1 MKIFGIENSTTSPS
15 HMQEFLLFPM
25 LLNSDNTIKKGFAYL
40 SQDPVMSFFIKKFGD
55 QIDPLDR
62 YNNNFGIAI
71 CNLIIEQQISF
82 KAAITIKK
90 NFDDLTK
97 ELSNRDILKLD
108 NKKIQSIGISFRKV
122 EYIKNIISFF
132 ENDKP
137 NFSDLDDNE
146 ISKKL
151 CSIKGIGP
159 WTSEM
164 FLLFVFHRPD
174 IFSFGDIA
182 LINSI
187 KINYGI
193 EKVNDIKKTSLKWKP
208 YRSIAS
214 LLLWKSIENQ
224 IYYKN

>member
-1 MKIFGIENSTTSPS
+1 
-15 HMQEFLLFPM
+15 M
-25 LLNSDNTIKKGFAYL
+25 LLNNKDTIKKGFTFL
-40 SQDPVMSFFIKKFGD
+40 SSDPVMDFFIKEFGN

-62 YNNNFGIAI
+62 HNNNYAIALS
-71 CNLIIEQQISF
+71 NLIIEQQISF

-90 NFDDLTK
+90 KFDDLTK
-97 ELSNRDILKLD
+97 LLSNREILEID
-108 NKKIQSIGISFRKV
+108 NETIQSIGISFRKV
-122 EYIKNIISFF
+122 DYIKNIISFF
-132 ENDKP
+132 ENEKPDFSALNDK
-137 NFSDLDDNE
+137 E

-164 FLLFVFHRPD
+164 FLLFVFHKPD

-187 KINYGI
+187 KVNYNLS
-193 EKVNDIKKTSLKWKP
+193 NDNEIKELTLKWKP

-224 IYYKN
+224 IFYK

>member
-1 MKIFGIENSTTSPS
+1 
-15 HMQEFLLFPM
+15 M
-25 LLNSDNTIKKGFAYL
+25 LLNNKDTIKKGFTFL
-40 SQDPVMSFFIKKFGD
+40 SSDPVMDFFIKEFGN

-62 YNNNFGIAI
+62 HNNNYAIALS
-71 CNLIIEQQISF
+71 NLIIEQQISF

-90 NFDDLTK
+90 KFDDLTK
-97 ELSNRDILKLD
+97 LLSNREILEID
-108 NKKIQSIGISFRKV
+108 NKIIQSIGISFRKV
-122 EYIKNIISFF
+122 DYIKNIISFF
-132 ENDKP
+132 ENEKP
-137 NFSDLDDNE
+137 NFSALNDKE

-164 FLLFVFHRPD
+164 FLLFVFHKPD

-187 KINYGI
+187 KVNYNLSNHD
-193 EKVNDIKKTSLKWKP
+193 EIKELTLKWKP

-224 IYYKN
+224 IFYKKKG

>member
-1 MKIFGIENSTTSPS
+1 
-15 HMQEFLLFPM
+15 M
-25 LLNSDNTIKKGFAYL
+25 LLNNKDTIKKGFTFL
-40 SQDPVMSFFIKKFGD
+40 SSDPVMDFFIKEFGN

-62 YNNNFGIAI
+62 HNNNHAIALS
-71 CNLIIEQQISF
+71 NLIIEQQISF

-90 NFDDLTK
+90 KFDDLTK
-97 ELSNRDILKLD
+97 LLSNREILEID
-108 NKKIQSIGISFRKV
+108 NETIQSIGISFRKV
-122 EYIKNIISFF
+122 DYIKNIISFF
-132 ENDKP
+132 EYEKPDFSALNDK
-137 NFSDLDDNE
+137 E

-164 FLLFVFHRPD
+164 FLLFVFHKPD

-187 KINYGI
+187 KVNYNLS
-193 EKVNDIKKTSLKWKP
+193 NDNEIKELTLKWKP

-224 IYYKN
+224 IFYKKKG

>member
-1 MKIFGIENSTTSPS
+1 
-15 HMQEFLLFPM
+15 M
-25 LLNSDNTIKKGFAYL
+25 LLNNKDTIKKGFTFL
-40 SQDPVMSFFIKKFGD
+40 SSDPVMDFFIKEFGN

-62 YNNNFGIAI
+62 HNNNYAIALS
-71 CNLIIEQQISF
+71 NLIIEQQISF

-90 NFDDLTK
+90 KFDDLTK
-97 ELSNRDILKLD
+97 LLSNREILEID
-108 NKKIQSIGISFRKV
+108 NKIIQSIGISFRKV
-122 EYIKNIISFF
+122 DYIKNIISFF
-132 ENDKP
+132 ENEKP
-137 NFSDLDDNE
+137 DFSNLDDKE

-164 FLLFVFHRPD
+164 FLLFVFHKPD

-187 KINYGI
+187 KVNYNLNNHD
-193 EKVNDIKKTSLKWKP
+193 EIKELTLKWKP

-224 IYYKN
+224 IFYKKKG

>member
-1 MKIFGIENSTTSPS
+1 
-15 HMQEFLLFPM
+15 M

-40 SQDPVMSFFIKKFGD
+40 SQDPVMSFFIKSFGD

-132 ENDKP
+132 ENEKP
-137 NFSDLDDNE
+137 NFSEIDDNE
-146 ISKKL
+146 ISQKL

-159 WTSEM
+159 WTAEM
-164 FLLFVFHRPD
+164 FMLFVFHRPD

-182 LINSI
+182 LINSV

>member
-1 MKIFGIENSTTSPS
+1 
-15 HMQEFLLFPM
+15 M
-25 LLNSDNTIKKGFAYL
+25 LLNNKDTIKKGFTFL
-40 SQDPVMSFFIKKFGD
+40 SSDPVMDFFINEFGN

-62 YNNNFGIAI
+62 HNNNYAIALS
-71 CNLIIEQQISF
+71 NLIIEQQISF

-90 NFDDLTK
+90 KFDDLTK
-97 ELSNRDILKLD
+97 LLSNREILEID
-108 NKKIQSIGISFRKV
+108 NETIQSIGISFRKV
-122 EYIKNIISFF
+122 DYIKNIISFF
-132 ENDKP
+132 ENEKP
-137 NFSDLDDNE
+137 DFSNLDDKE

-164 FLLFVFHRPD
+164 FLLFVFHKPD

-187 KINYGI
+187 KVNYNLNNHD
-193 EKVNDIKKTSLKWKP
+193 EIKELTSKWKP

-224 IYYKN
+224 IFYKKKG

>member
-1 MKIFGIENSTTSPS
+1 
-15 HMQEFLLFPM
+15 M
-25 LLNSDNTIKKGFAYL
+25 LLNNKDTIKKGFTFL
-40 SQDPVMSFFIKKFGD
+40 SSDPVMDFFIKEFGN

-62 YNNNFGIAI
+62 HNNNYAIALS
-71 CNLIIEQQISF
+71 NLIIEQQISF

-90 NFDDLTK
+90 KFDDLTK
-97 ELSNRDILKLD
+97 ILSNREILEID
-108 NKKIQSIGISFRKV
+108 NETIQSIGISFRKV
-122 EYIKNIISFF
+122 DYIKNIISFF
-132 ENDKP
+132 ENEKP
-137 NFSDLDDNE
+137 DFSNLDDKE

-164 FLLFVFHRPD
+164 FLLFVFHKPD

-187 KINYGI
+187 KVNYNLSNHD
-193 EKVNDIKKTSLKWKP
+193 EIKELTLKWKP

-224 IYYKN
+224 IFYKSI

>member
-1 MKIFGIENSTTSPS
+1 
-15 HMQEFLLFPM
+15 M
-25 LLNSDNTIKKGFAYL
+25 LLNNKDTIKKGFTFL
-40 SQDPVMSFFIKKFGD
+40 SSDPVMDFFINEFGN

-62 YNNNFGIAI
+62 HNNNYAIALS
-71 CNLIIEQQISF
+71 NLIIEQQISF

-90 NFDDLTK
+90 KFDDLTK
-97 ELSNRDILKLD
+97 LLSNREILEID
-108 NKKIQSIGISFRKV
+108 NETIQSIGISFRKV
-122 EYIKNIISFF
+122 DYIKNIISFF
-132 ENDKP
+132 ENEKLD
-137 NFSDLDDNE
+137 FSNLDDKE

-164 FLLFVFHRPD
+164 FLLFVFHKPD

-187 KINYGI
+187 KVNYNLNNHY
-193 EKVNDIKKTSLKWKP
+193 EIKKLTMKWKP
-208 YRSIAS
+208 YRSVAS

-224 IYYKN
+224 VFYK

>member
-1 MKIFGIENSTTSPS
+1 
-15 HMQEFLLFPM
+15 M
-25 LLNSDNTIKKGFAYL
+25 LLNNKDTIKKGFTFL
-40 SQDPVMSFFIKKFGD
+40 SSDPVMDFFIKEFGN

-62 YNNNFGIAI
+62 HNNNYAIALS
-71 CNLIIEQQISF
+71 NLIIEQQISF

-90 NFDDLTK
+90 KFDDLTK
-97 ELSNRDILKLD
+97 LLSNREILEID
-108 NKKIQSIGISFRKV
+108 NETIQSIGISFRKV
-122 EYIKNIISFF
+122 DYIKNIISFF
-132 ENDKP
+132 ENENPD
-137 NFSDLDDNE
+137 FSNLDDKE

-164 FLLFVFHRPD
+164 FLLFVFHKPD

-187 KINYGI
+187 KVNYNLSNHD
-193 EKVNDIKKTSLKWKP
+193 EIKELTLKWKP

-224 IYYKN
+224 IFYKSI

>member
-1 MKIFGIENSTTSPS
+1 
-15 HMQEFLLFPM
+15 M
-25 LLNSDNTIKKGFAYL
+25 LLNNKDTIKKGFTFL
-40 SQDPVMSFFIKKFGD
+40 SSDPVMDFFIKEFGN

-62 YNNNFGIAI
+62 HNNNYAIALS
-71 CNLIIEQQISF
+71 NLIIEQQISF

-90 NFDDLTK
+90 KFDDLTK
-97 ELSNRDILKLD
+97 LLSNREILEID
-108 NKKIQSIGISFRKV
+108 NETIQSIGISFRKV
-122 EYIKNIISFF
+122 DYIKNIISFF
-132 ENDKP
+132 ENEKP
-137 NFSDLDDNE
+137 DFSNLDDKE

-164 FLLFVFHRPD
+164 FLLFVFHKPD

-187 KINYGI
+187 KVNYNLSNPD
-193 EKVNDIKKTSLKWKP
+193 EIKELTLKWKP

-224 IYYKN
+224 IFYKKKG

>member
-1 MKIFGIENSTTSPS
+1 
-15 HMQEFLLFPM
+15 M
-25 LLNSDNTIKKGFAYL
+25 LLNNKDTIKKGFTFL
-40 SQDPVMSFFIKKFGD
+40 SSDPVMDFFIKEFGN

-62 YNNNFGIAI
+62 HNNNYAIALS
-71 CNLIIEQQISF
+71 NLIIEQQISF

-90 NFDDLTK
+90 KFDDLTK
-97 ELSNRDILKLD
+97 LLSNREILEID
-108 NKKIQSIGISFRKV
+108 NKRIQSIGISFRKV
-122 EYIKNIISFF
+122 DYIKNIISFF
-132 ENDKP
+132 ENEKP
-137 NFSDLDDNE
+137 NFSNLDDKE

-164 FLLFVFHRPD
+164 FLLFIFHKPD

-187 KINYGI
+187 KVNYNLSNHD
-193 EKVNDIKKTSLKWKP
+193 EIKELTLKWKP

-224 IYYKN
+224 IFYKSI

>member
-1 MKIFGIENSTTSPS
+1 
-15 HMQEFLLFPM
+15 M
-25 LLNSDNTIKKGFAYL
+25 LLNNKDTIKKGFTFL
-40 SQDPVMSFFIKKFGD
+40 SSDPVMDFFIKEFGN

-62 YNNNFGIAI
+62 HNNNYAIALS
-71 CNLIIEQQISF
+71 NLIIEQQISF

-90 NFDDLTK
+90 KFDDLTK
-97 ELSNRDILKLD
+97 LLSNREILEID
-108 NKKIQSIGISFRKV
+108 NETIQSIGISFRKV
-122 EYIKNIISFF
+122 DYIKNIISFF
-132 ENDKP
+132 ENEKP
-137 NFSDLDDNE
+137 DFSNLDDKE

-164 FLLFVFHRPD
+164 FLLFVFYKPD

-187 KINYGI
+187 KVNYNLSNHD
-193 EKVNDIKKTSLKWKP
+193 EIKELTLKWKP

-224 IYYKN
+224 VFYK

>member
-1 MKIFGIENSTTSPS
+1 
-15 HMQEFLLFPM
+15 M
-25 LLNSDNTIKKGFAYL
+25 LLNNKDTIKKGFTFL
-40 SQDPVMSFFIKKFGD
+40 SSDPVMDFFIKEFGN

-62 YNNNFGIAI
+62 HNNNYAIALS
-71 CNLIIEQQISF
+71 NLIIEQQISF

-90 NFDDLTK
+90 KFDDLTK
-97 ELSNRDILKLD
+97 RLSNREILEID
-108 NKKIQSIGISFRKV
+108 NETIQSIGISFRKV
-122 EYIKNIISFF
+122 DYIKNIISFF
-132 ENDKP
+132 ENEKP
-137 NFSDLDDNE
+137 DFSNLDDKE

-164 FLLFVFHRPD
+164 FLLFVFHKPD

-187 KINYGI
+187 KLNYNLNNHD
-193 EKVNDIKKTSLKWKP
+193 EIKELTLKWKP

-224 IYYKN
+224 IFYKKKG

>member
-1 MKIFGIENSTTSPS
+1 
-15 HMQEFLLFPM
+15 M
-25 LLNSDNTIKKGFAYL
+25 LLNSDNTIKKGFAHL
-40 SQDPVMSFFIKKFGD
+40 SQDPVMSFFIKSFGD

-193 EKVNDIKKTSLKWKP
+193 EKFNDIKKTSLKWKP

>member
-1 MKIFGIENSTTSPS
+1 
-15 HMQEFLLFPM
+15 M
-25 LLNSDNTIKKGFAYL
+25 LLNNDNTLKKGFAYL
-40 SQDPVMSFFIKKFGD
+40 SQDPVMSFFIKNFGN

-62 YNNNFGIAI
+62 HNNNYAIAL

-90 NFDDLTK
+90 KFNDLTK

-122 EYIKNIISFF
+122 DYIKNIISFF
-132 ENDKP
+132 ENEKP
-137 NFSDLDDNE
+137 VFLESEDNE

-159 WTSEM
+159 WTAEM
-164 FLLFVFHRPD
+164 FLLFVFHRTD
-174 IFSFGDIA
+174 IFSFGDVA

-187 KINYGI
+187 RVNYNLNN
-193 EKVNDIKKTSLKWKP
+193 NDEIKMLTLKWKP
-208 YRSIAS
+208 YRSVAS

-224 IYYKN
+224 VYYKN

>member
-1 MKIFGIENSTTSPS
+1 
-15 HMQEFLLFPM
+15 M
-25 LLNSDNTIKKGFAYL
+25 LLNNKDTIKKGFTFL
-40 SQDPVMSFFIKKFGD
+40 SSDPVMDFFIKEFGN

-62 YNNNFGIAI
+62 HNNNYAIALS
-71 CNLIIEQQISF
+71 NLIIEQQISF

-90 NFDDLTK
+90 KFDDLTK
-97 ELSNRDILKLD
+97 LLSNREILEID
-108 NKKIQSIGISFRKV
+108 NETIQSIGISFRKV
-122 EYIKNIISFF
+122 DYIKNIISFF
-132 ENDKP
+132 EYEKPDFSVLNDK
-137 NFSDLDDNE
+137 E

-164 FLLFVFHRPD
+164 FLLFVFHKPD

-187 KINYGI
+187 KVNYNLSNHN
-193 EKVNDIKKTSLKWKP
+193 EIKELTLKWKP

-224 IYYKN
+224 IFYKKKG